1 MKKFYF
7 FLLFSLTLTGIHT
20 VDAQIQCTI
29 ARPGVECLETNGT
42 IRPGTP
48 LGGHDDTVDLG
59 GDEDN
64 GGNGGNDDVVGEK
77 PTYCSSIDRAE
88 LDSSIVPCGRKVHI
102 CYDEVNANCE
112 FKHLFVLVNNLARSF
127 IFVVF
132 APLLTITLMYIGFL
146 FIKEQAAA
154 KAKAKA
160 LLWRVLVG
168 TFFVL
173 GSWLIVNFVLDALD
187 ASDEVKS
194 GVKDSSNS

>member
-1 MKKFYF
+1 MKKFIF
-7 FLLFSLTLTGIHT
+7 LFLLNIIFVGTTAIP
-20 VDAQIQCTI
+20 VDAQIQCTD
-29 ARPGVECLETNGT
+29 AQAGVECQELDGS
-42 IRPGTP
+42 IRPVGSEI
-48 LGGHDDTVDLG
+48 GDD
-59 GDEDN
+59 E
-64 GGNGGNDDVVGEK
+64 GEK
-77 PTYCSSIDRAE
+77 PAYCSSIEQSE
-88 LDSSIVPCGRKVHI
+88 LESSIVPCGRKVHI
-102 CYDEVNANCE
+102 CYDEANANCE

-173 GSWLIVNFVLDALD
+173 GSWLIVNFVLNALE
-187 ASDEVKS
+187 ATDEVKS